1 MKKLSL
7 LLASLLAI
15 LSVNSISIR
24 NSAVHFNLEFGI
36 ELAEA
41 RRGGGRS
48 RGGSFSRPSRS
59 SPSRSRG
66 SGGSSGGSR
75 PSRSTPSRTTPRSTP
90 RSTPQSTPTPSSGGG
105 STGGRVRGGSF
116 TTPTPAP
123 APTPDSRPGTAPT
136 RVPGRTTPAPT
147 APPTAPRADSYRD
160 EPPARVERSRSFF
173 FVPLPGGG
181 GGGSTGSSVQNQ
193 GSQVQGET
201 QGSQQEGQLTQDAQ
215 TRSQGSRSGG
225 SGGFLL
231 LLILVIGAGI
241 LMWWFLS
248 RRRSDAAGESQ
259 LTVTK
264 LQVGLLAQARELQS
278 RLTELSLEAD
288 LASSEGLKEFLQECS
303 LSLLSH
309 PDYWTHAQGESQC
322 FASSQEAQK
331 AFERFSIQERS
342 KFSEETLSNVGGR
355 IRERSADVDEDSDP
369 GEYIVVTFLVATR
382 ESEPPF
388 ETISAAEDLQS
399 ALQCLAAV
407 PTESLLVFELLWT
420 PQAETDSLTA
430 DDLLSYYPDL
440 VIL

>member
-1 MKKLSL
+1 M
-7 LLASLLAI
+7 
-15 LSVNSISIR
+15 
-24 NSAVHFNLEFGI
+24 
-36 ELAEA
+36 
-41 RRGGGRS
+41 
-48 RGGSFSRPSRS
+48 
-59 SPSRSRG
+59 
-66 SGGSSGGSR
+66 
-75 PSRSTPSRTTPRSTP
+75 
-90 RSTPQSTPTPSSGGG
+90 
-105 STGGRVRGGSF
+105 
-116 TTPTPAP
+116 
-123 APTPDSRPGTAPT
+123 
-136 RVPGRTTPAPT
+136 
-147 APPTAPRADSYRD
+147 
-160 EPPARVERSRSFF
+160 ERSRSFF
-173 FVPLPGGG
+173 FIPLPGGG

-201 QGSQQEGQLTQDAQ
+201 QGGQLTQEAQ
-215 TRSQGSRSGG
+215 TRSQESRGNG

-231 LLILVIGAGI
+231 FLILLVGAGI
-241 LMWWFLS
+241 LMWWLLS
-248 RRRSDAAGESQ
+248 RRRSDAAAESQ

-309 PDYWTHAQGESQC
+309 PDYWTHAQGESQG
-322 FASSQEAQK
+322 FASSQEAEK
-331 AFERFSIQERS
+331 AFEQFSIQERS

-369 GEYIVVTFLVATR
+369 GEHIVVTFLVATR
-382 ESEPPF
+382 GQEPPF

-399 ALQCLAAV
+399 ALQTLAAV